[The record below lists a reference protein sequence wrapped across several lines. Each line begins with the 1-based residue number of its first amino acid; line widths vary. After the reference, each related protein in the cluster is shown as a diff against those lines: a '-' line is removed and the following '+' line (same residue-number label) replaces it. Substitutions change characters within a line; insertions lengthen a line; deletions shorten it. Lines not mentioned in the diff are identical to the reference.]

1 LNVSIILIL
10 IYDKLL
16 VRVYCDHTKMFDV
29 FQDVEVEEEPKDERS
44 VEDLLSFINGADGGM
59 SCLSP

>member
-1 LNVSIILIL
+1 MNVNIII

-16 VRVYCDHTKMFDV
+16 VRLCCDYSKMFHV
-29 FQDVEVEEEPKDERS
+29 IQDVEVEEEPKDERS